1 MEHPEYVS
9 FSACTLYEDT
19 LFMYAFY
26 NGLSI
31 TTSLR
36 LLIVIWRKN
45 MNQLRYQHGLDFV
58 TLAGIY

>member
-45 MNQLRYQHGLDFV
+45 MIV
-58 TLAGIY
+58 TSIWT